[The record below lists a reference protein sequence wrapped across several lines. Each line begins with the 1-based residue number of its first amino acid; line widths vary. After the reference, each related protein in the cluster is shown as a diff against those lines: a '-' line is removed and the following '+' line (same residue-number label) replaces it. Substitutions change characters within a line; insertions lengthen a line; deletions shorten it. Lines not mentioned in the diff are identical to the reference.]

1 MEKNQYIKWK
11 WCICSVL
18 FVFQLLSLTPLLP
31 SPCFEARTLCCAHKL
46 VPTYSVRAFRFIFKL
61 AICSF
66 YKLALCFSSQF
77 AVHQRGRRASSAGP
91 KSGESKQIGWIP
103 RAFIVKKNVW
113 TFFSIPALE
122 NDVGIA
128 EKALFGT
135 WKTWY
140 LGERVGFPKR
150 LLVRK
155 LYEHFKQFPLWK
167 TNVRSLEKSLS
178 APTKS

>member
-1 MEKNQYIKWK
+1 MFCLCLCFGY
-11 WCICSVL
+11 C
-18 FVFQLLSLTPLLP
+18 PLLP
-31 SPCFEARTLCCAHKL
+31 YSPCFEARTLCCAYKL

-113 TFFSIPALE
+113 TFSSIPALE

-140 LGERVGFPKR
+140 LGERVGFPRAGIDK
-150 LLVRK
+150 K
-155 LYEHFKQFPLWK
+155 IIWK
-167 TNVRSLEKSLS
+167 FQPNFALENER
-178 APTKS
+178 